1 MPWCE
6 MPKPSDG
13 NLQMFKI
20 FGVVSGYSLLQE
32 SPYFNYL
39 TQWVVEVLLN
49 ERGISGSVPLSHIPA
64 TAATESL
71 ISSVKSLNE

>member
-13 NLQMFKI
+13 NLQIFKI
-20 FGVVSGYSLLQE
+20 FGVVLGYSLLQE

-39 TQWVVEVLLN
+39 TPWVGEVLLN
-49 ERGISGSVPLSHIPA
+49 ERGISGNVPLSHIPA
-64 TAATESL
+64 TAATKSL
-71 ISSVKSLNE
+71 INSVKSLND